1 MLEVRE
7 IKVNQAKG
15 VITDEFPSSEIMGTL
30 AHIEIFEATFAKPRV
45 EPSRMHTKVVRMSLR
60 ARLWW
65 SEGSE

>member
-1 MLEVRE
+1 MS
-7 IKVNQAKG
+7 
-15 VITDEFPSSEIMGTL
+15 FPPPNHGTL